1 MKTIYSTILSASL
14 LFIMGF
20 TSPSSSLNSVNTES
34 CIATFDG
41 AEGDYFFF
49 TDENDKAIQF
59 ESINAIVIQ
68 NHELINGS
76 DIDKVFKVEYD
87 GSKILNLELVK

>member
-1 MKTIYSTILSASL
+1 MKTIYSTILSASF
-14 LFIMGF
+14 LFIMSF
-20 TSPSSSLNSVNTES
+20 TAPSSSLNSGNTEI
-34 CIATFDG
+34 CIATYDG

-76 DIDKVFKVEYD
+76 DIDKVFKVEYE
-87 GSKILNLELVK
+87 GSKILNLEIVK